1 VFVPNDALN
10 ELRSIAERCIALA
23 SSTADQGTAD
33 DLLAVAEW
41 LQQQA
46 HDRAADP
53 GVFAN
58 TQLAPQC
65 PQTGGAGPWRV
76 DDRTIDS

>member
-1 VFVPNDALN
+1 LFVPSDALN
-10 ELRSIAERCIALA
+10 ELRSIAERCLALA

-46 HDRAADP
+46 HETNSPPDRSELTTD
-53 GVFAN
+53 
-58 TQLAPQC
+58 APA
-65 PQTGGAGPWRV
+65 P
-76 DDRTIDS
+76 